1 MPVSQ
6 TENPLQML
14 ELGMDFFDLWKLGLP
29 LDAVVEWLMSNM
41 QNEGSIYTIRACY
54 SVTLVY
60 GYVVIMLMW
69 ASFSYA

>member
-6 TENPLQML
+6 TENPLQPL
-14 ELGMDFFDLWKLGLP
+14 ELGMDLFDLWKLGLP
-29 LDAVVEWLMSNM
+29 LDAVVERLISNM

-54 SVTLVY
+54 GETLVY
-60 GYVVIMLMW
+60 GYVVIMPMW